1 MANLSLSIAELE
13 NFAEVLQTRV
23 ISDPAELVYGMHHRI
38 ADWCRSRHGIAVL
51 ENGDIITSNPAA
63 AEVNECQRHL
73 EHHGMVCGDIYPATD
88 VVIQHL
94 INHAMGSEDLG
105 DHQFSESR
113 QQLRVLIRSAI
124 KMGAS
129 DIHLTII
136 PTIKQ
141 SVVRFRIH
149 GSMSLYAKWTDDVG
163 IKVHSVAY
171 NHLSSNKQD
180 AFSMILPQD
189 MSFTEHFEEYGDIR
203 IRSSN
208 IGIKNGGCKI
218 IYRLLSVGSD
228 DTPTPDS
235 LGYPPS
241 QLNLIKMIPNL
252 GNGIVLFC
260 GETGSGKTTSL
271 ASVLSMVDRRKT
283 VYSVEDP
290 VEKYIDNVDQCPVDT
305 RDAKRNFAYYLRAL
319 LRADPDVIMV
329 GEIRDEET
337 AKIAIQ
343 GALTGHLILSTLHTC
358 HAVNAVMRLQE
369 QGIPA
374 DHMATPGL
382 LRMIV
387 AQQLYPV
394 LCPECA
400 RPLTKDEKKQISF
413 LYQKDELEQLKTTDK
428 KKSCKSC
435 QGSGTAGRRV
445 YAEIIK
451 IDRRS
456 REFIRNMDIR
466 GWEKYL
472 ESNGFI
478 TLDNRVHHDLL
489 NGKIDAFSLKVMEA
503 PEEEVF
509 KYGGMDGGA

>member
-13 NFAEVLQTRV
+13 NFAEVLGTRV
-23 ISDPAELVYGMHHRI
+23 ISDPNELVYGMHHRI
-38 ADWCRSRHGIAVL
+38 IDWCRLRHGIAVL

-63 AEVNECQRHL
+63 PEVNECQKHL
-73 EHHGMVCGDIYPATD
+73 EHHGMVCGDIFPATD

-94 INHAMGSEDLG
+94 IDHAIGSEDLG
-105 DHQFSESR
+105 EHQFSESR
-113 QQLRVLIRSAI
+113 QQLRALIRSAI

-129 DIHLTII
+129 DIHITII

-141 SVVRFRIH
+141 SIVRFRIH

-163 IKVHSVAY
+163 VKVHSVAY

-189 MSFTEHFEEYGDIR
+189 MSFTENFEEFGDIR

-218 IYRLLSVGSD
+218 IYRLLSVGAD
-228 DTPTPDS
+228 DTPSPDE

-241 QLNLIKMIPNL
+241 QLNLIKMIPDL

-271 ASVLSMVDRRKT
+271 ASVLSMIDHRKT

-305 RDAKRNFAYYLRAL
+305 RDSKRNFAYYLRAL

-329 GEIRDEET
+329 GEIRDSET

-358 HAVNAVMRLQE
+358 HAVNAIMRLQE

-374 DHMATPGL
+374 EHMATPGL

-394 LCPECA
+394 LCQECA
-400 RPLTKDEKKQISF
+400 RPLSEEEKEKISILYNKDEIEKLRTS
-413 LYQKDELEQLKTTDK
+413 DK
-428 KKSCKSC
+428 RKSCKSC
-435 QGSGTAGRRV
+435 QGSGTKGRRV

-451 IDRRS
+451 IDRKS
-456 REFIRNMDIR
+456 REYIRKSDIR

-472 ESNGFI
+472 EGNGFI
-478 TLDNRVHHDLL
+478 TLDNRVRQDLL
-489 NGKIDAFSLKVMEA
+489 LGKIDAFALKALET
-503 PEEEVF
+503 PEYDEF
-509 KYGGMDGGA
+509 KYDRDED